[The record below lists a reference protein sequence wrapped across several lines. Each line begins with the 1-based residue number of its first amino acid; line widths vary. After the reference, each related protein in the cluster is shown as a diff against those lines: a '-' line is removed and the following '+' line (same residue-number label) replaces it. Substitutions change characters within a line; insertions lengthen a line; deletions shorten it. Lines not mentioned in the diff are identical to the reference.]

1 MSSDEEVPTT
11 ANMDSD
17 DNQDDQ
23 INSPASQQVTTFDM
37 QDNKNM

>member
-1 MSSDEEVPTT
+1 MSSDDEVLNT

-23 INSPASQQVTTFDM
+23 INSPASHPSYDM
-37 QDNKNM
+37 QNNRNM